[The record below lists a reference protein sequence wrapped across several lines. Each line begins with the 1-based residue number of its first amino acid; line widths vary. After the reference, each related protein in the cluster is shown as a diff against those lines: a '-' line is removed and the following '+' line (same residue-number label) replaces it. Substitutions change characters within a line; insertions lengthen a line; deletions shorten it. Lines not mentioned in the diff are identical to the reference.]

1 MRKGI
6 YRKLALSGIR
16 KNSRLYLPYILT
28 CAGTVMMCYI
38 ISFLSQSP
46 EFGKIPGGNTVQG
59 FLSVG
64 IGVMAVFSFIFLFY
78 TNSFLI
84 RRRKKEFGLYNILGL
99 GKRNLAAV
107 LAAETL
113 TVALV
118 SVAGGLLSGILFS
131 KLSEL
136 CLVRILGG
144 SAKFTFTVSY
154 TSVVMT
160 AVQFAGIFLV
170 IYLYTLLLFHLNFL
184 K

>member
-1 MRKGI
+1 MKKGL

-38 ISFLSQSP
+38 ISFLSQSS

-64 IGVMAVFSFIFLFY
+64 IGVMAVFSLIFLFY

-84 RRRKKEFGLYNILGL
+84 RRRKKELGLYNILGL

-107 LAAETL
+107 LAAETFI
-113 TVALV
+113 VALV
-118 SVAGGLLSGILFS
+118 SIAGGLLSGILFS
-131 KLSEL
+131 KAGGAVPCKDTRRVGKIHLYCQLYIGCDDGNTVRRNFSGYLSL
-136 CLVRILGG
+136 Y
-144 SAKFTFTVSY
+144 S
-154 TSVVMT
+154 
-160 AVQFAGIFLV
+160 FADKA
-170 IYLYTLLLFHLNFL
+170 Y
-184 K
+184 